1 MNLFDLTKDGVEE
14 IIVGRDDGRLNVY
27 TQYAGIDNKTS
38 LAFSKDIGKGSSYYY
53 LASYVVGNNQS
64 MSRHQ
69 CTRSSISASLY
80 LYQSLSLPLSLF
92 LSLLSRAFSKS
103 YSRCLYSSIYQSIYL
118 SIHASLLPT
127 HEHTRILSLCISFPS
142 SFAFSSSLSYSLF
155 LSFTLRGIYQI
166 CRMRNGELL
175 GLL

>member
-1 MNLFDLTKDGVEE
+1 MEE

-118 SIHASLLPT
+118 SIYSCISSS
-127 HEHTRILSLCISFPS
+127 HTRTHTH
-142 SFAFSSSLSYSLF
+142 
-155 LSFTLRGIYQI
+155 SFTLYLFS
-166 CRMRNGELL
+166 LL
-175 GLL
+175 FLFRFLFLTFLFSVSLLHSQGNLSDLQNAEW

>member
-1 MNLFDLTKDGVEE
+1 MEE

-127 HEHTRILSLCISFPS
+127 HAFFHSVSLFPPLSL
-142 SFAFSSSLSYSLF
+142 SLSLPHFPILCFSPSL
-155 LSFTLRGIYQI
+155 S
-166 CRMRNGELL
+166 GESIRSAECGMVNSSDYCEV
-175 GLL
+175 GLYVRPK